1 MSRRVLGKHWPRA
14 TEAQQRRFTE
24 EFQALLM
31 RTYATGVREY
41 STLKLDF
48 LPMRV
53 SDDGERVTVRV
64 QVQTKGGVQ
73 VPINYEMY
81 ASDGGWKVYDVAI
94 DGISL
99 VINYRASFTE
109 EIRAG
114 GIEGL
119 IERLSRHNDDG
130 RAS

>member
-1 MSRRVLGKHWPRA
+1 
-14 TEAQQRRFTE
+14 
-24 EFQALLM
+24 M